1 MQSYVRRHNV
11 RDVTLTVPALEIL
24 FKWIKKLDKKE
35 QDWLRILRKFEYC
48 EFKEKQDVNN
58 IPEGLEGWKVL
69 TDEEIKKAQDEDEI
83 LKEVLKWVTEG
94 QTPNA
99 IELRGADS
107 ELQQYKTIFN
117 ALEIQD
123 GLLCMKF
130 KLNDNSIAL
139 WSRTKSYIILT
150 DFNLDDLTS
159 TFDGLASITD
169 QTGGWLSFK
178 ISGKGS
184 IYLFEK
190 LITINLPPGFKILVA
205 LVMPSINS
213 DIS

>member
-1 MQSYVRRHNV
+1 MIKNLLKPNLYGSEVLMVN
-11 RDVTLTVPALEIL
+11 DKLKLTLDNSRNIFSLNENKDETNKFNRIFKKFFGFTVPEI
-24 FKWIKKLDKKE
+24 
-35 QDWLRILRKFEYC
+35 
-48 EFKEKQDVNN
+48 
-58 IPEGLEGWKVL
+58 
-69 TDEEIKKAQDEDEI
+69 A
-83 LKEVLKWVTEG
+83 
-94 QTPNA
+94 
-99 IELRGADS
+99 
-107 ELQQYKTIFN
+107 
-117 ALEIQD
+117 
-123 GLLCMKF
+123 KF

-190 LITINLPPGFKILVA
+190 LITINLENFNEGNVIRTSISKINCFVFCRKKDETYYIICPVSFSNAMRSRLTQ
-205 LVMPSINS
+205 LIELS
-213 DIS
+213 

>member
-1 MQSYVRRHNV
+1 MIKNLLKPNV
-11 RDVTLTVPALEIL
+11 YRSEVLMVNDKLKLTLDNSRNIFSLNENKDKTNKFNRIFKKFFGFTVPEI
-24 FKWIKKLDKKE
+24 
-35 QDWLRILRKFEYC
+35 
-48 EFKEKQDVNN
+48 
-58 IPEGLEGWKVL
+58 
-69 TDEEIKKAQDEDEI
+69 A
-83 LKEVLKWVTEG
+83 
-94 QTPNA
+94 
-99 IELRGADS
+99 
-107 ELQQYKTIFN
+107 
-117 ALEIQD
+117 
-123 GLLCMKF
+123 KF

-190 LITINLPPGFKILVA
+190 LITINLENFNEGNVIRTSISKINCFVFCRKKDETYYIICPVSFSNAMRSRLIQ
-205 LVMPSINS
+205 LIELS
-213 DIS
+213 

>member
-1 MQSYVRRHNV
+1 MIKNLLKPNLYRSEVLMVN
-11 RDVTLTVPALEIL
+11 DKLKLTLDNSRNIFSLNENKDETNKFNRIFKKFFGFTVPEI
-24 FKWIKKLDKKE
+24 
-35 QDWLRILRKFEYC
+35 
-48 EFKEKQDVNN
+48 
-58 IPEGLEGWKVL
+58 
-69 TDEEIKKAQDEDEI
+69 A
-83 LKEVLKWVTEG
+83 
-94 QTPNA
+94 
-99 IELRGADS
+99 
-107 ELQQYKTIFN
+107 
-117 ALEIQD
+117 
-123 GLLCMKF
+123 KF

-190 LITINLPPGFKILVA
+190 LITINLENFNEGNVIRTSVSKINCFVLCKKKAETYYIICPVSFLIYA
-205 LVMPSINS
+205 MSERLRSLIH
-213 DIS
+213 

>member
-1 MQSYVRRHNV
+1 VIKNLLKPNLYRSEVLMVN
-11 RDVTLTVPALEIL
+11 DKLKLTLDNSRNIFSLNENKDETNKFNLIFKKFFGFTVPEI
-24 FKWIKKLDKKE
+24 
-35 QDWLRILRKFEYC
+35 
-48 EFKEKQDVNN
+48 
-58 IPEGLEGWKVL
+58 
-69 TDEEIKKAQDEDEI
+69 A
-83 LKEVLKWVTEG
+83 
-94 QTPNA
+94 
-99 IELRGADS
+99 
-107 ELQQYKTIFN
+107 
-117 ALEIQD
+117 
-123 GLLCMKF
+123 KF

-190 LITINLPPGFKILVA
+190 LITINLENFNEGNVIRTSISKINCFVFCRKKDETYYIICPVSFSNAMRSRLIQ
-205 LVMPSINS
+205 LIELS
-213 DIS
+213 

>member
-1 MQSYVRRHNV
+1 MIKNLLKPNLYRSEVLMVN
-11 RDVTLTVPALEIL
+11 DKLKLTLDNSRNIFSLNENKDETNKFNRIFKKFFGFTVPEI
-24 FKWIKKLDKKE
+24 
-35 QDWLRILRKFEYC
+35 
-48 EFKEKQDVNN
+48 
-58 IPEGLEGWKVL
+58 
-69 TDEEIKKAQDEDEI
+69 A
-83 LKEVLKWVTEG
+83 
-94 QTPNA
+94 
-99 IELRGADS
+99 
-107 ELQQYKTIFN
+107 
-117 ALEIQD
+117 
-123 GLLCMKF
+123 KF

-190 LITINLPPGFKILVA
+190 LITINLENFNEGNVIRTSISKINCFVLCKKKA
-205 LVMPSINS
+205 ETYYIICPISFYISMSERLRSLISLIN
-213 DIS
+213 

>member
-1 MQSYVRRHNV
+1 MIKNLLKPNLYRSEVLMVN
-11 RDVTLTVPALEIL
+11 DKLKLTLDNSRNIFSLNENKDETNKFNRIFKKFFGFTVPEI
-24 FKWIKKLDKKE
+24 
-35 QDWLRILRKFEYC
+35 
-48 EFKEKQDVNN
+48 
-58 IPEGLEGWKVL
+58 
-69 TDEEIKKAQDEDEI
+69 A
-83 LKEVLKWVTEG
+83 
-94 QTPNA
+94 
-99 IELRGADS
+99 
-107 ELQQYKTIFN
+107 
-117 ALEIQD
+117 
-123 GLLCMKF
+123 KF

-190 LITINLPPGFKILVA
+190 LITINLENFNEGNVIRTSISKINCFVFCRKKDETYYIICPVSFSNAMRSRLTQ
-205 LVMPSINS
+205 LIELS
-213 DIS
+213 

>member
-1 MQSYVRRHNV
+1 MIKNLLKPNLYRSEVLMVN
-11 RDVTLTVPALEIL
+11 DKLKLTLDNSRNIFSLNENKDETNKFNRIFKKFFGFTVPEI
-24 FKWIKKLDKKE
+24 
-35 QDWLRILRKFEYC
+35 
-48 EFKEKQDVNN
+48 
-58 IPEGLEGWKVL
+58 
-69 TDEEIKKAQDEDEI
+69 A
-83 LKEVLKWVTEG
+83 
-94 QTPNA
+94 
-99 IELRGADS
+99 
-107 ELQQYKTIFN
+107 
-117 ALEIQD
+117 
-123 GLLCMKF
+123 KF

-190 LITINLPPGFKILVA
+190 LITINLENFNEGNVIRTSISKINCFVFCRKKDETYYIICPVSFSNAMKSRLIQ
-205 LVMPSINS
+205 LIELS
-213 DIS
+213 